1 MMGDPQEPK
10 RAMSKDE
17 IDNLFDSDDAQEE
30 LKAKSGGEEDAA
42 GDMPEEATG
51 EGAELS
57 ADDVAGV
64 AEAPSG
70 KPEGVGPEAFD
81 GSAALALEPDAEAP
95 AGAQPVEF
103 GQLESPGGSDG
114 GANIDLLMDVKL
126 PVTVELG
133 RNSVQV
139 KDILDFSPGSIVE
152 LNRLAS
158 EPVDILVNG
167 VLVARGEVVVIEE
180 HFGVRLTSL
189 ISPQERIRSLAG
201 DS

>member
-17 IDNLFDSDDAQEE
+17 IDNLFDSDDAQDA
-30 LKAKSGGEEDAA
+30 LKAESGGEEAAA
-42 GDMPEEATG
+42 GDAPDEPT
-51 EGAELS
+51 GAE
-57 ADDVAGV
+57 AAAGAGEAEVA
-64 AEAPSG
+64 SG
-70 KPEGVGPEAFD
+70 TPEGVGPEAFD
-81 GSAALALEPDAEAP
+81 GSAARALEPEAEAQ
-95 AGAQPVEF
+95 AEAQPVEF
-103 GQLESPGGSDG
+103 GQLEAPGGSDG

-133 RNSVQV
+133 RNNVQV

-201 DS
+201 DSE